1 MTCKFV
7 WVCYAMMLSLAA
19 EGKHHPPPHSAA
31 LESST
36 IIIPTYDC
44 KNTVQERK
52 QKNGEVCQAIY
63 PNLEHYRGSYYW
75 KMHNKNEGH
84 EHKFGLIF

>member
-1 MTCKFV
+1 MTCKFA

-52 QKNGEVCQAIY
+52 QKNGEVCQLFILIWNITVVHIIGKCITRMKDMSI
-63 PNLEHYRGSYYW
+63 NLD
-75 KMHNKNEGH
+75 
-84 EHKFGLIF
+84 